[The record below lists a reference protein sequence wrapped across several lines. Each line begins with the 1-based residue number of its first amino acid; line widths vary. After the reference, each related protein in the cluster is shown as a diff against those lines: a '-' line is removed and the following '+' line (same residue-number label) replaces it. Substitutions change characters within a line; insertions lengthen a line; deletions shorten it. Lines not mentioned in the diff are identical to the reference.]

1 MTDQLTPAQVQSMF
15 DARDVSAAGEP
26 TAPTDE
32 ALHDAAARAA
42 DLVDARIA
50 ELVETIRAHRERIAA
65 LEAKNDAAKDEL
77 RALLEGRG
85 ENWADGSGYA
95 RLTAESTRISF
106 DGKGLQKLIDDAP
119 ITYAWLSKYSKTSTV
134 RGSIQDQIGD
144 YHEYIRRLD

>member
-1 MTDQLTPAQVQSMF
+1 MTDQLTPAQVQAMF

-42 DLVDARIA
+42 DLIDARIA

-77 RALLEGRG
+77 RALLEARG
-85 ENWADGSGYA
+85 EGWSDGEGYA
-95 RLTAESTRISF
+95 RLMPESTRVSF
-106 DGKGLQKLIDDAP
+106 DGKGLMKLIEEAP
-119 ITYAWLSKYSKTSTV
+119 ITYDWLRKYSKTSTV
-134 RGSIQDQIGD
+134 RGSIQIK
-144 YHEYIRRLD
+144 